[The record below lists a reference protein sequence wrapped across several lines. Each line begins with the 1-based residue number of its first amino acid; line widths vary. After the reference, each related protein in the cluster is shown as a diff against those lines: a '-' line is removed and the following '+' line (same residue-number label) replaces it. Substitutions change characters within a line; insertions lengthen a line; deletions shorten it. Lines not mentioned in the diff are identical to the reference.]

1 MLRIYMSLINH
12 EEFKNILKEVIQTAS
27 QEELTPQNF
36 GEQRWTDILKRKMNI
51 LYLLIKS

>member
-1 MLRIYMSLINH
+1 MSLINH